1 MPDIK
6 PNNRIALYA
15 AVNIAFLVAIAF
27 AYGIGTAANPRLLY
41 LFLMFALCSTP
52 VIDLDGLNGRYC
64 LLGIFLA
71 VYFVMYGLGDF
82 SALLGGPATDKST
95 APLSDTEA
103 VILVGGV
110 LVTVLYRV
118 VASFAAG
125 SRDRRHPRDWSR
137 GAILLLGILFW
148 TAGTFSIYEWYVH
161 IVTDTTNEAFR
172 KGIESHGSYVISAYI
187 LGQMMQPLGVL
198 LIAYAWRRYRSAV
211 LFWLVI
217 AIVVMQVGLGF
228 IIDQKGLA
236 MMGGT
241 LVVVTCVLLE
251 GRVPKLWL
259 LGGVVYV
266 LLVYPVFV
274 AARVEIHGTRGIA
287 RTAILENFGK
297 VLEIAIASKDR
308 VATGPNR
315 EMTFLERLSLRS
327 SVETFVERTGTD
339 VPYAHGYTLTPL
351 LATFIPKVVWSDKP
365 DVPTG
370 QLFNKQFHV
379 TDSDD
384 IFLSP
389 SHLGELYWNF
399 GWPGVL
405 VGMTLIGAILGWVGG
420 RFNLADGATITR
432 LLVTAV
438 TIKEL
443 VVGFEGDIASIY
455 VVWLRSLAGIG
466 LLHLV
471 LARVPLAKRRFQSGS
486 AADTAPPSSA
496 VVAVRPFPN
505 LLT

>member
-1 MPDIK
+1 
-6 PNNRIALYA
+6 L
-15 AVNIAFLVAIAF
+15 NIAFLVAMAI
-27 AYGIGTAANPRLLY
+27 AYGIGAAQNPRLLY

-52 VIDLDGLNGRYC
+52 VIDLDGLNGRYS

-71 VYFVMYGLGDF
+71 MYFVMYGLGDF
-82 SALLGGPATDKST
+82 SALIGGPPTEKST
-95 APLSDTEA
+95 ALLSDTEA

-110 LVTVLYRV
+110 LVTLLYRWV
-118 VASFAAG
+118 VSITG
-125 SRDRRHPRDWSR
+125 TGVRRTPRDWSR
-137 GAILLLGILFW
+137 SAILLMGILFW
-148 TAGTFSIYEWYVH
+148 VVGTYSIYEWNVH

-172 KGIESHGSYVISAYI
+172 KGIQSHGSYEISAYI

-198 LIAYAWRRYRSAV
+198 LIAYAWRTSRSAA
-211 LFWLVI
+211 LLWLVL
-217 AIVVMQVGLGF
+217 AIVVLQVVLGF

-251 GRVPKLWL
+251 GRAPKLWL
-259 LGGVVYV
+259 AGGLAYI

-287 RTAILENFGK
+287 RAAILENFGK
-297 VLEIAIASKDR
+297 ILQIAIASTDR
-308 VATGPNR
+308 VATGPDR
-315 EMTFLERLSLRS
+315 QMTFIERLSLRG
-327 SVETFVERTGTD
+327 SVETFVEKTGTD
-339 VPYAHGYTLTPL
+339 VPFANGHTLTPL
-351 LATFIPKVVWSDKP
+351 IATFIPKVVWSDKP

-379 TDSDD
+379 TESDD

-399 GWPGVL
+399 GWPGVF

-420 RFNLADGATITR
+420 RFNLANGATITR

-443 VVGFEGDIASIY
+443 IVGFEGDIASIY

-466 LLHLV
+466 LLHLIF
-471 LARVPLAKRRFQSGS
+471 ARAPITKRWFAAHSG
-486 AADTAPPSSA
+486 ADTGSQSPAL
-496 VVAVRPFPN
+496 VAVRAFPN